1 MLSNLNNKLP
11 SWVKWILRLIVI
23 SIILLNLLGFN
34 SLIDVLSNIFYIK
47 LYTYLT
53 CSLVIL
59 YQILNIYLLHRFINK
74 NINISPVLP
83 DFIINWLKDLETI
96 SSNND
101 SSQYFK
107 NSCYI
112 QIFIYLSIIFLISF
126 IL

>member
-74 NINISPVLP
+74 NINILPVLP

-112 QIFIYLSIIFLISF
+112 QIFIFLSIIFLISF

>member
-1 MLSNLNNKLP
+1 MLSNLKNKLP

-47 LYTYLT
+47 LYAYLT

-74 NINISPVLP
+74 KINILPVLP